1 MRRMLL
7 IVSTAVLAAIVGG
20 RAHAQSDTKP
30 LAFDVVSI
38 KAASFPSD
46 AFFAGWLAGAG
57 TCRSY
62 MQVTGNRVAL
72 ARASLCGLVGLAYDV
87 HDYQV
92 TGAPGWMMKL
102 DDQSFYY
109 DIDARAESGAAL
121 TRDEARE
128 MLKTMLAD
136 RFKLQ
141 LHHELRD
148 APVYALVVNK
158 NGPKFAASGDK
169 FVSVHGFKMCGN
181 GATSAGGTGLIASC
195 GPNPSGSMA
204 SLAQNLSLHTDRTV
218 VDKTGLTGQYAFM
231 LEWAPED
238 GAPGDLPSLFTAI
251 QDQIGL
257 KLEPQR
263 APVDTIVI
271 DRAEKPTPN

>member
-1 MRRMLL
+1 MRRILL
-7 IVSTAVLAAIVGG
+7 IVSTAALIAFAVR
-20 RAHAQSDTKP
+20 RAHAQSDAKP
-30 LAFDVVSI
+30 LAFEVVSI
-38 KAASFPSD
+38 KQASFPSD
-46 AFFAGWLAGAG
+46 AYFAGWVAGAG

-72 ARASLCGLVGLAYDV
+72 ARATLCGLVGLAYDV

-92 TGAPGWMMKL
+92 AGAPGWMTKL

-121 TRDEARE
+121 TRDQARE

-148 APVYALVVNK
+148 APVYALVVNR
-158 NGPKFAASGDK
+158 NGPKFAANGDK
-169 FVSVHGFKMCGN
+169 FVTVHGFKLCTG
-181 GATSAGGTGLIASC
+181 GSKSAGGTGLIASC
-195 GPNPSGSMA
+195 GSNISGSMA
-204 SLAQNLSLHTDRTV
+204 SLAQNLSLHTDRAV

-231 LEWAPED
+231 LEWAPEE

-257 KLEPQR
+257 KLEPQK

-271 DRAEKPTPN
+271 DRADKPSPN